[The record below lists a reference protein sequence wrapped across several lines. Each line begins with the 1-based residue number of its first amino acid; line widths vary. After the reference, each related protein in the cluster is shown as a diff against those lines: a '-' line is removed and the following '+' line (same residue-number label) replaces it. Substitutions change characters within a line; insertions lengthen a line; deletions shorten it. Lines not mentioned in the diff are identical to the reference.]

1 MQEDAALYEKIQL
14 ILVGALTQ
22 SNLNNSS
29 QNEIKD
35 YISTKF
41 SNEKLKANIEIYN
54 DGYVISYGIHTPKI
68 LVLDSTL
75 NEITSNLATI
85 GKTDEWEYTINDD
98 NSATL
103 TVYKKNISGNFDIPN
118 IIDNH
123 LVSGL
128 GDDLFN
134 YATKMTSISL
144 PEGLTSI
151 GARTFQGCSNLEW
164 DVKFP
169 STLTSIGDNAF
180 NGCGKIT
187 GNLDE
192 IMNSNVK
199 YGKGVFMRCNSL
211 TGNIET
217 LIGML
222 DENETV
228 ISESLFSGFSGAT
241 GNLVIPARITKI
253 EDNAFY
259 GCSGINSI
267 SFESSDTLKS
277 IGNYSFY
284 QCTGLNGNLNLPSSV
299 ESIGEYAFYENTG
312 ITSLDLPDSLS
323 SMGQYAF
330 AYCKNLGGNV
340 NISEN
345 LNKLEND
352 VFNFCS
358 NLTDVIFK
366 NNHNKST
373 TEIGD
378 YAFRNCSNLKNITL
392 PDKLSIIGIGT
403 FYNCNALKTLYL
415 PNSLN
420 IINTGAFNNCS
431 NLNITHWSNNLQTI
445 EPNAFL
451 NCKSLT
457 ILPDLSSLN
466 TIEESAFSN
475 CLLLGSSGENNVI
488 SWLATSA
495 ITELE
500 DSIFKNCSYLT
511 GDYFGNII
519 NKNNVQ
525 IKISGA
531 PFAGTNVKFSKV
543 LDLEGKSAIKDSE
556 YAGVTKFFDANENE
570 ITTINIPD
578 NITSIGASAFSG
590 CTSITSVNIS
600 NNVTIIGSKAFMNC
614 KSLSSI
620 KLPENTS
627 YTIMASS
634 LLDGCSN
641 LQSIEIPKYINTISI
656 NALANCNF
664 ESLYIPSNVKYIGGG
679 AFANSY
685 NLKSITI
692 SEGVESIGYQF
703 VRGAPIEEIIIP
715 NSTITLETTCLH
727 YCPNLKK
734 ITIGKGVTKIPQK
747 MLYAT
752 GDVEEITIKGNIT
765 EIGSSA
771 FANVRSL
778 KKLDMNWKNITK
790 IESKAFFNCPNLTGN
805 VTLNPSCSIAEDAFQ
820 KCPLNITK

>member
-1 MQEDAALYEKIQL
+1 MQEDATLYEKIQL
-14 ILVGALTQ
+14 ILVDALTQ

-284 QCTGLNGNLNLPSSV
+284 QCTGLDGNLNLPSSV
-299 ESIGEYAFYENTG
+299 ENIGEYAFYENTG

-340 NISEN
+340 NISAN
-345 LNKLEND
+345 LNKLENYSFYYCTKLIG
-352 VFNFCS
+352 VTFKS
-358 NLTDVIFK
+358 NY
-366 NNHNKST
+366 NKST
-373 TEIGD
+373 VEIGNG
-378 YAFRNCSNLKNITL
+378 AFSSCTGLQNITFPNNL
-392 PDKLSIIGIGT
+392 LTIGQSSFYSCLSLT
-403 FYNCNALKTLYL
+403 NVYL
-415 PNSLN
+415 PNSLTN
-420 IINTGAFNNCS
+420 IQLSAFNNCS
-431 NLNITHWSNNLQTI
+431 NLNITHWSNNLQVIQFT
-445 EPNAFL
+445 AFL
-451 NCKSLT
+451 NCKSLCS
-457 ILPDLSSLN
+457 LPDLSSLN
-466 TIEESAFSN
+466 TIKDSAFSN

-488 SWLATSA
+488 SWLATSS

-511 GDYFGNII
+511 GNYFGNIT
-519 NKNNVQ
+519 NKNNIQ
-525 IKISGA
+525 IKISGS

-556 YAGVTKFFDANENE
+556 YAGVTKFFDANGNE

-600 NNVTIIGSKAFMNC
+600 NNVTIIGNKAFINC

-641 LQSIEIPKYINTISI
+641 LQNIEIPKCITTISG

-679 AFANSY
+679 AFANSC

-692 SEGVESIGYQF
+692 SEGVEFIGNQF
-703 VRGAPIEEIIIP
+703 LRSAPIEEIIIP
-715 NSTITLETTCLH
+715 NSTITLDEACLH

-734 ITIGKGVTKIPQK
+734 ITIGKGVTKIPLK

-752 GDVEEITIKGNIT
+752 EKVEEITIKGNIT
-765 EIGSSA
+765 EIGSNA
-771 FANVRSL
+771 FADVRSL

-790 IESKAFFNCPNLTGN
+790 IESKAFFNCPSLTGN

-820 KCPLNITK
+820 GCPLNITK

>member
-134 YATKMTSISL
+134 YATKMTGISL

-267 SFESSDTLKS
+267 IFGSDNTLKS
-277 IGNYSFY
+277 IGNNAFY
-284 QCTGLNGNLNLPSSV
+284 QCTGLGGTLNIPNSV

-312 ITSLDLPDSLS
+312 IAELNLSSSLS

-330 AYCKNLGGNV
+330 AECKN
-340 NISEN
+340 ISGTITISAN
-345 LNKLEND
+345 LNKLED
-352 VFNFCS
+352 YTFIHCS
-358 NLTDVIFK
+358 KLNTVIFNA
-366 NNHNKST
+366 NNTKGT
-373 TEIGD
+373 TEIGSYVFFED
-378 YAFRNCSNLKNITL
+378 SHLQNLTLPNTLTTIKNWTFYRCNLSNLYLPDSLTVIGNTSFNYCVNLDITHWPDSLQIIYSHAFSGCNKLCTL
-392 PDKLSIIGIGT
+392 PSTNSLSIIQE
-403 FYNCNALKTLYL
+403 C
-415 PNSLN
+415 
-420 IINTGAFNNCS
+420 AF
-431 NLNITHWSNNLQTI
+431 Q
-445 EPNAFL
+445 
-451 NCKSLT
+451 
-457 ILPDLSSLN
+457 
-466 TIEESAFSN
+466 N
-475 CLLLGSSGENNVI
+475 CLLLGSSGENDI
-488 SWLATSA
+488 ITWLNNST
-495 ITELE
+495 ITELN
-500 DSIFKNCSYLT
+500 DSTFKNCSYLT
-511 GDYFGNII
+511 GDYSGNIV
-519 NKNNVQ
+519 NKNNAQ

-531 PFAGTNVKFSKV
+531 PFAGTNVKFAKI
-543 LDLEGKSAIKDSE
+543 LDLNDKNIINNNE
-556 YAGVTKFFDANENE
+556 YAGVTKFLDNNGNE
-570 ITTINIPD
+570 ITTLNIPD
-578 NITSIGASAFSG
+578 NITSIGSAAFSG
-590 CTSITSVNIS
+590 CTSINEINIS
-600 NNVTIIGSKAFMNC
+600 DNVTSIDTAAFSNC
-614 KSLSSI
+614 TSLTSI
-620 KLPENTS
+620 HLPENPS
-627 YTIMASS
+627 YVTISEN
-634 LLDGCSN
+634 LLQGCSS
-641 LQSIEIPKYINTISI
+641 LQSIKIPKYITRIS
-656 NALANCNF
+656 NYSLANCDF
-664 ESLYIPSNVKYIGGG
+664 LSLTIPSNVKYIGGG
-679 AFANSY
+679 AFSNSY
-685 NLKSITI
+685 NLSSLTLN
-692 SEGVESIGYQF
+692 EGLESIGSQF
-703 VRGAPIEEIIIP
+703 IRASSITEINIP
-715 NSTITLETTCLH
+715 DSVTNLTARIFH

-734 ITIGKGVTKIPQK
+734 ITIGKNVTKLPES
-747 MLYAT
+747 ML
-752 GDVEEITIKGNIT
+752 DSSNKVEEVIIKGNIN
-765 EIGSSA
+765 EIEKNA
-771 FANVRSL
+771 FNNIKSL
-778 KKLDMNWKNITK
+778 KKLSINWKTITK

-820 KCPLNITK
+820 GCPLNITK

>member
-1 MQEDAALYEKIQL
+1 MKKKKTIFHLLNHDQTIKITEDNE
-14 ILVGALTQ
+14 
-22 SNLNNSS
+22 NNGF
-29 QNEIKD
+29 KY
-35 YISTKF
+35 YIEHRK
-41 SNEKLKANIEIYN
+41 
-54 DGYVISYGIHTPKI
+54 H
-68 LVLDSTL
+68 
-75 NEITSNLATI
+75 
-85 GKTDEWEYTINDD
+85 
-98 NSATL
+98 
-103 TVYKKNISGNFDIPN
+103 KNIIYLFK
-118 IIDNH
+118 DN
-123 LVSGL
+123 
-128 GDDLFN
+128 N
-134 YATKMTSISL
+134 
-144 PEGLTSI
+144 
-151 GARTFQGCSNLEW
+151 
-164 DVKFP
+164 
-169 STLTSIGDNAF
+169 
-180 NGCGKIT
+180 
-187 GNLDE
+187 DE
-192 IMNSNVK
+192 NSNVK

-340 NISEN
+340 NISAN
-345 LNKLEND
+345 LNKLENYSFYYCTKLIG
-352 VFNFCS
+352 VTFKS
-358 NLTDVIFK
+358 NY
-366 NNHNKST
+366 NKST
-373 TEIGD
+373 VEIGNG
-378 YAFRNCSNLKNITL
+378 AFSSCTELQNITFPNNL
-392 PDKLSIIGIGT
+392 LTIGQASFYSCLSLT
-403 FYNCNALKTLYL
+403 NVYL
-415 PNSLN
+415 PNSLTN
-420 IINTGAFNNCS
+420 IQPSAFNNCS
-431 NLNITHWSNNLQTI
+431 NLNITHWSKNLQTI
-445 EPNAFL
+445 EATAFL
-451 NCKSLT
+451 DCQKLSL
-457 ILPDLSSLN
+457 LPDLSSLN
-466 TIEESAFSN
+466 AIRESAFSN

-488 SWLATSA
+488 SWLSTSA

-511 GDYFGNII
+511 GNYFGNIT
-519 NKNNVQ
+519 NKNNAQ

-556 YAGVTKFFDANENE
+556 YAGVTKFFDANGNE

-590 CTSITSVNIS
+590 CTSIASVNIS
-600 NNVTIIGSKAFMNC
+600 NNVTIIGNKAFINC

-641 LQSIEIPKYINTISI
+641 LQSIEIPKYINTIST

-664 ESLYIPSNVKYIGGG
+664 ESLYIPSNVKYIGDS

-692 SEGVESIGYQF
+692 SEGVEFIGNQF

-734 ITIGKGVTKIPQK
+734 ITIGKGVTKIPPK

-752 GDVEEITIKGNIT
+752 GEVEEITIKGNIT
-765 EIGSSA
+765 EIGSNA
-771 FANVRSL
+771 FADVRSL

-820 KCPLNITK
+820 ECPLNITK